1 MLQQPLQVL
10 AGATT
15 TELIRRAL
23 EADDLEDANPL
34 LLEINAQ
41 RFNGSLNRHD
51 GMLMLEVEPV
61 QDAIQ
66 DNSAILLR
74 ALRRMQAATTL
85 DALYS
90 VSVDEIRRLTGFDR
104 VMIYRFQPAGHG
116 QVLSESLGGNLPGYL
131 GQCFPASDI
140 PAQARELYRLNWI
153 RVIPDA
159 HYVPVPIVPLLRPDT
174 GQPLDLGFSV
184 LRSVLPVHCQ
194 YLENMGV
201 RAAMSLSL
209 LEDEQLWGLITYA
222 HPEPLLVIH
231 TKATRMV
238 AAWVCISVAASCRPT
253 VVSFG
258 RKANPEREA
267 CLPFPSP
274 HWQRRSGSSL

>member
-1 MLQQPLQVL
+1 MPVKQSGFRNCASLLGWTAGALLQQPLQVL

-41 RFNGSLNRHD
+41 RFNGSLSRH
-51 GMLMLEVEPV
+51 G
-61 QDAIQ
+61 
-66 DNSAILLR
+66 
-74 ALRRMQAATTL
+74 
-85 DALYS
+85 
-90 VSVDEIRRLTGFDR
+90 
-104 VMIYRFQPAGHG
+104 
-116 QVLSESLGGNLPGYL
+116 
-131 GQCFPASDI
+131 
-140 PAQARELYRLNWI
+140 
-153 RVIPDA
+153 

-209 LEDEQLWGLITYA
+209 LEDDQLWGLITCA

-238 AAWVCISVAASCRPT
+238 AAWFCISVAASCRPT